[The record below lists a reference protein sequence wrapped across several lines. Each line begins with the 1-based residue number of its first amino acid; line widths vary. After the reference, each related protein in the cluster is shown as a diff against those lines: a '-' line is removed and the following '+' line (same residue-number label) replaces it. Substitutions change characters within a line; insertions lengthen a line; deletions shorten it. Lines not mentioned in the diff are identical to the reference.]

1 MKKTVGDK
9 EVFVPDLR
17 LENDI
22 EQTSGV
28 HSPILGWSY
37 DGSPIYGSCETTSFG
52 IFTEELCVSNN
63 GVWTP
68 YLNEYNINDFKIW
81 NSEDT
86 AGGCRLAF
94 SEKCIIEDF
103 GNSFCSQID
112 NENLCNQEQGCDWS
126 ELKLVYSESGSLSPE
141 SFYQNHF
148 VFYENNF
155 PQYDYWSLD
164 PDKFITTDAIDGL
177 VFTIKNVENGSFL
190 SESWLNT
197 GSVSSADNP
206 LISIKDRQFETRR
219 RGIIEAKFEIYH

>member
-1 MKKTVGDK
+1 M
-9 EVFVPDLR
+9 
-17 LENDI
+17 
-22 EQTSGV
+22 
-28 HSPILGWSY
+28 
-37 DGSPIYGSCETTSFG
+37 
-52 IFTEELCVSNN
+52 
-63 GVWTP
+63 
-68 YLNEYNINDFKIW
+68 
-81 NSEDT
+81 
-86 AGGCRLAF
+86 
-94 SEKCIIEDF
+94 
-103 GNSFCSQID
+103 
-112 NENLCNQEQGCDWS
+112 CNQEQGCDWS

-206 LISIKDRQFETRR
+206 LISINDRVEHIKPRNCNIVFTNNDKVYTNPSILDNAIFDENDNDIASNAGAKVLSTQGFLNQISFDFYVYSNTINDTLDLVVVDVDNSGSYEKFND
-219 RGIIEAKFEIYH
+219 IILVGHLFC